1 MSSSDSPANKRMQVG
16 GKRENPPRGASLSGM
31 KALPGMLHD
40 ADVLLIVPPFHR
52 LEYSCLS
59 VHLLQ
64 ACARKAGVEVRILY
78 ASMLLAS
85 WIGEGAYTKICDA
98 PEGSFAAERFFARCA
113 FGLPALGRRARQMFE
128 ADWVIGPNK
137 DWEIRPDLDC
147 YECKEPITL
156 QELRR
161 LEGHAEGYVDA
172 VARAVCERRYRIVG
186 CSTSFKQTAASV
198 ALLNRIKA
206 LRKETITILG
216 GANCEGE
223 MARGIATLRSKVD
236 YIFSGESDVSFP
248 KFIRTILAGGRP
260 RNRLICSEPCKDLDS
275 LPPPAFQD
283 FYEQRRLFLP
293 RSRVPAGQT
302 EILYEASRGCWWG
315 QKRPCAFC
323 GLNGESAVFR
333 QKSSGRVIEDLHVLL
348 RTHPTRH
355 VTMTD
360 KIMPHSYFRNLLP
373 RLTREFPGVS
383 IFYEQRADL
392 SLVQLLALR
401 KAGVRA
407 IGPGI
412 ESLSS
417 RLLTLMRKGVKARQN
432 LMLLRNARAAGV
444 DLDWFLLWGFP
455 GDEVGAYE
463 ETLNI
468 LPLLRHLK
476 PPTSLMH
483 LSIDR
488 FSPYFCEPA
497 EFGVRRVKPLRGF
510 YDFLPAWAD
519 VERIAYNFTADYP
532 CGAHDHVEVIHRL
545 WEEMAQWK
553 AAWKQTGGA
562 PTQDLQLFRKGGSYL
577 LVDTR
582 DLWRRRKSH
591 SLGETEAWGLVT
603 ARPYSGS
610 ELEAWALDE
619 KLAVI
624 ADDWFVPLAVA
635 EPEILL
641 HLMRSE
647 ERGKQSFNGLG
658 QVG

>member
-1 MSSSDSPANKRMQVG
+1 MSSPDSRASRRMHAE
-16 GKRENPPRGASLSGM
+16 GKRENHHRVASLSRI

-40 ADVLLIVPPFHR
+40 ADVLLIVPPFHM

-64 ACARKAGVEVRILY
+64 ACARKADVRVHILY
-78 ASMLLAS
+78 ANMLLAS
-85 WIGEGAYTKICDA
+85 LIGEGAYAKICDA
-98 PEGSFAAERFFARCA
+98 PDGSFAGERFFARCA
-113 FGLPALGRRARQMFE
+113 FGLPPLGRRTRQMFE
-128 ADWVIGPNK
+128 ADWVIGPNQ
-137 DWEIRPDLDC
+137 DWEIRPDFSC

-156 QELRR
+156 HELRR
-161 LEGHAEGYVDA
+161 LEEHAEGYVDG

-186 CSTSFKQTAASV
+186 CSTSFKQTAASI

-206 LRKETITILG
+206 YSKETITILG

-223 MARGIATLRSKVD
+223 MARGIATLRPRVD

-248 KFIRTILAGGRP
+248 RFIRAILAGGRP
-260 RNRLICSEPCKDLDS
+260 RGPIIYSEPCRDLDS
-275 LPPPAFQD
+275 LPPPAFQE
-283 FYEQRRLFLP
+283 FYAQRALFLSK
-293 RSRVPAGQT
+293 SRVPSGQT
-302 EILYEASRGCWWG
+302 EILFETSRGCWWG

-323 GLNGESAVFR
+323 GLSGESAVFR
-333 QKSSGRVIEDLHVLL
+333 QKSPGRVIENLRVLL
-348 RTHPTRH
+348 RTHPTRN

-360 KIMPHSYFRNLLP
+360 KAMPRSYFRNLLP
-373 RLTREFPGVS
+373 RLAREFRGVS

-392 SLVQLLALR
+392 SLAQLLALR

-412 ESLSS
+412 ESLST
-417 RLLTLMRKGVKARQN
+417 RLLALMRKGVKARQN
-432 LMLLRNARAAGV
+432 LVLLRDARAAGI
-444 DLDWFLLWGFP
+444 DLDWYLLWGFP
-455 GDEVGAYE
+455 GDDAGAYKE
-463 ETLNI
+463 MLKI

-476 PPTSLMH
+476 PPTSMMH

-497 EFGVRRVKPLRGF
+497 QFGVRRVKPLRGF
-510 YDFLPAWAD
+510 YDFLPEGAD
-519 VERIAYNFTADYP
+519 VKRIAYNFTADYA
-532 CGAHDHVEVIHRL
+532 CGVHDHVEVIRKL
-545 WEEMAQWK
+545 WKEMARWQ

-562 PTQDLQLFRKGGSYL
+562 PTQDLRLFRKRGSYL

-582 DLWRRRKSH
+582 DLWRSRKSH
-591 SLGETEAWGLVT
+591 SLDETEASGLVT

-610 ELEAWALDE
+610 GLEAWALGE

-641 HLMRSE
+641 HLMRNE
-647 ERGKQSFNGLG
+647 EQGKRL
-658 QVG
+658 